1 MTKRSPEQYATLVS
15 KALEIVLQHLLIPSN
30 NLRGYDTL
38 ITVLE
43 TERLPELR
51 DKIITA
57 RTTHWNAD
65 TNALEEIHDAKL
77 IREQLTWKLTYDLQH
92 DHDTTDIERLEN
104 LLQRINVSWDWMPCV
119 LSQVNNIMNI
129 FS

>member
-30 NLRGYDTL
+30 NLRGFDTL
-38 ITVLE
+38 MTALE
-43 TERLPELR
+43 SERLPELR
-51 DKIITA
+51 EKIITA

-77 IREQLTWKLTYDLQH
+77 IREQLTWKLTNDLQH